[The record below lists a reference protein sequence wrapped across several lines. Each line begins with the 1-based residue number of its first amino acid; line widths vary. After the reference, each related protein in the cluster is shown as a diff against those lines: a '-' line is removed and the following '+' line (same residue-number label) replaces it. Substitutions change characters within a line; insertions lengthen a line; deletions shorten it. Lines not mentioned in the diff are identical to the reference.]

1 MGQKPENISAD
12 IPIDLF
18 TTAARLQRV
27 RTACRRFLLLWAMS
41 PAKARQ
47 DAALDHALEGVPDDT
62 FEDPEA
68 MLRAM
73 KDFQNHD
80 WSLLYRGSVLDD

>member
-1 MGQKPENISAD
+1 
-12 IPIDLF
+12 
-18 TTAARLQRV
+18 
-27 RTACRRFLLLWAMS
+27 MS